1 NFEEVM
7 KMGIDKDAVYETDA
21 IEFSSGSSELNAKSK
36 ATLDQLALLLEK
48 NTDSKIALAAHTDSD
63 GDDAK
68 NLELSQKRADAC
80 SAYLLTKGI
89 KSDRIAAKGFGET
102 QPIADNASKE
112 GKQKNRRTEFD
123 FN

>member
-1 NFEEVM
+1 M
-7 KMGIDKDAVYETDA
+7 KKGIDENAVYETDA
-21 IEFSSGSSELNAKSK
+21 IEFNSGSAELTAKSK
-36 ATLDQLALLLEK
+36 GALDQLAMLLEK
-48 NTDSKIALAAHTDSD
+48 NPENTIALSAHTDSD

-89 KSDRIAAKGFGET
+89 KAERISAKGHGET
-102 QPIADNASKE
+102 QPIADNATKE

>member
-1 NFEEVM
+1 
-7 KMGIDKDAVYETDA
+7 
-21 IEFSSGSSELNAKSK
+21 LNAKSK

-48 NTDSKIALAAHTDSD
+48 NMDSKIALAAHTDSD

-89 KSDRIAAKGFGET
+89 KTDRIVAKGFGET